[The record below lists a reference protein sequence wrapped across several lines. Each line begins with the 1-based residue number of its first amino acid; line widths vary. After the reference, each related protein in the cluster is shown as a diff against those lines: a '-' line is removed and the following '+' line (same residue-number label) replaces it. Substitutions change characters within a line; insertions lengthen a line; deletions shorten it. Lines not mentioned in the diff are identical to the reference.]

1 MEIKARETES
11 PKMLV
16 AYVNSPSELSLPL
29 STPSQSIPPS
39 NNEASLARPAEWNE
53 ESREIIEG
61 KKTEPADISDLVR
74 NTKESFLQDLR
85 IARSRVL

>member
-1 MEIKARETES
+1 MEIKARETKS

-29 STPSQSIPPS
+29 STPSHSIRPS
-39 NNEASLARPAEWNE
+39 NNEASLARPAEWKE

-61 KKTEPADISDLVR
+61 RKTEPADISNLVG
-74 NTKESFLQDLR
+74 NTKESFLQDLH
-85 IARSRVL
+85 IAGNRVL